1 MKPGSWQRQE
11 SPVKWMSG
19 QQNLGSWNEFWQV
32 NMSELGL
39 VCTSTQSQPFH
50 LDLDSVALIG
60 PGGVKVLDDL
70 VIGPPRRVRG
80 ATGRRGLKTRHR
92 MQM

>member
-60 PGGVKVLDDL
+60 PGGVKGLD
-70 VIGPPRRVRG
+70 RWHKEG
-80 ATGRRGLKTRHR
+80 ATTLHFSEGQH
-92 MQM
+92 